1 MTLERYWATMLK
13 QWKLIVLCF
22 IVIGAGSY
30 VGSKLTT
37 PIYQSAVLVQVALH
51 SSSSQ
56 ADINSLLASDQLVQ
70 TDAALATSNTVLS
83 EVASHYKG
91 MTLQRLTPMV
101 TSTPKLNTQLFEIDV
116 QDASPRQAA
125 VLANDVAN
133 TLIKQQLDIAN
144 QDTGRSVL
152 QVQQDLD
159 ATRKQIDTIT
169 SQITSLQA
177 QGDKQGQVAVLQG
190 QLTDLQA
197 HYSQWQ
203 TLLAQMELTAAQ
215 GGDFLRVAQP
225 AQVAITPV
233 RPVVLLNTA
242 IGFGVGLLL
251 GMLLAVL
258 FELLDTRVRTPE
270 AVTELLGLPMLAM
283 LNFVKANAKE
293 SEEQIINPVGHT
305 HNVESYRILRTNV
318 GFSSVDKPLR
328 TLAVTSAL
336 PREGK
341 STVAANLAIFMAK
354 AGKTTLLIDAD
365 LRRPSVYQEF
375 SLSSDK
381 VGLSNA
387 ILACAH
393 QASLSATSKE
403 QGAASISLEPY
414 MHTVNIPNLRVMP
427 AGPLPPN
434 PPELLDSKAMEYFLQ
449 SVSRCGAEIV
459 IFDTPPLLGLS
470 DSSILAAKVDGTLV
484 VVDITQASIK
494 NVKQVKALLAQA
506 GARVL
511 GCVVNKET
519 TRRKQGA
526 YGYYYYYSQDRSSK
540 EKQGAEFVPNPVM
553 PPALP
558 ASNPSSSS
566 PSSPLQ
572 ESVARSVG
580 SKTSSSPTNSSPL
593 PPYQQNGRS
602 N

>member
-22 IVIGAGSY
+22 VVIGVGSY
-30 VGSKLTT
+30 VGSKLTK
-37 PIYQSAVLVQVALH
+37 PVYQSAVLVQVALR

-83 EVASHYKG
+83 EVASHYQG

-116 QDASPRQAA
+116 QDTSPTQAA

-133 TLIKQQLDIAN
+133 TLIKQQLDITN

-159 ATRKQIDTIT
+159 TTRKQIDKIT
-169 SQITSLQA
+169 SQIASLQA
-177 QGDKQGQVAVLQG
+177 QGDKQNQIAVLQA
-190 QLTDLQA
+190 QLNDLQT
-197 HYSQWQ
+197 HYYQWQ
-203 TLLAQMELTAAQ
+203 TLMAQMELTITQ
-215 GGDFLRVAQP
+215 SGDFLRVAQP
-225 AQVAITPV
+225 AQVAVIPV
-233 RPVVLLNTA
+233 RPVILVNTG
-242 IGFGVGLLL
+242 IGFAVGLLL
-251 GMLLAVL
+251 GMSLAVL

-270 AVTELLGLPMLAM
+270 AVTELLGFPMLAM
-283 LNFVKANAKE
+283 LNFVKANSKE

-318 GFSSVDKPLR
+318 GFSSVDKPLK

-393 QASLSATSKE
+393 QASLSATSKV
-403 QGAASISLEPY
+403 QGATSISLEPY

-449 SVSRCGAEIV
+449 SISRCGAEIV

-484 VVDITQASIK
+484 VVDITQANIK
-494 NVKQVKALLAQA
+494 NVKQVKALLTQA

-580 SKTSSSPTNSSPL
+580 SKTSSSPTNSSSL